1 MEWKRKANI
10 TLETRQGEEVVASSY
25 TGDWY
30 KKGHADYVSYLEPS
44 GDGGPAP
51 IRALAKW
58 NGEEL
63 KITRRGGTESEH
75 LFAAGRRCRGHY
87 SSAQTQFA
95 LETVTQQLVARERQR
110 EGRPELTLEWSYE
123 LWVEDYMAGLLE
135 LRLHI
140 QEAIET

>member
-1 MEWKRKANI
+1 MEWKRRAHI
-10 TLETRQGEEVVASSY
+10 TLETRQGEAVAVSSY

-30 KKGHADYVSYLEPS
+30 KKGRADYVSYVEPA
-44 GDGGPAP
+44 GDDGAAP
-51 IRALAKW
+51 IRALARW
-58 NGEEL
+58 DGEEL
-63 KITRRGGTESEH
+63 KITRRGGTQSEH
-75 LFAAGRRCRGHY
+75 LFAAGRRCRGRY

-95 LETVTQQLVARERQR
+95 LETVTLQLLARERQG
-110 EGRPELTLEWSYE
+110 EGRPELTLEWRYE